1 VASSVLAIGLDP
13 IHVDFSAFPDL
24 TPDRVRAY
32 VSSELN
38 RLREDGFRVTD
49 CLISPDEQGLR
60 MVEYEL
66 NAMRYAGVLIGA
78 GLREPPTPVRLFEC
92 VINLV
97 HSLAPDA
104 RICFN
109 SSPADTTE
117 AVRRW
122 ISPAVN

>member
-1 VASSVLAIGLDP
+1 MASAVLAIGLDP
-13 IHVDFSAFPDL
+13 IHVDLSAFPDL
-24 TPDRVRAY
+24 SHERVRAY
-32 VSSELN
+32 ISSELN
-38 RLREDGFRVTD
+38 RLRDEGFRVVD
-49 CLISPDEQGLR
+49 CLISPDETGLR

-66 NAMRYAGVLIGA
+66 QSMRYACVLIGA
-78 GLREPPTPVRLFEC
+78 GVREAPTPVTFFEC

-122 ISPAVN
+122 INPVTS